1 MTRKMVSLFLA
12 LVMLLSMVSISAVA
26 EEKTQVLVWT
36 NARHDYDFF
45 VDLINRYNAE
55 NDKNIIISILRIP
68 LPIIQS
74 VLIRIINRQ
83 PMERRLATRNTPTV
97 RHW

>member
-55 NDKNIIISILRIP
+55 NDKNIEIT
-68 LPIIQS
+68 
-74 VLIRIINRQ
+74 
-83 PMERRLATRNTPTV
+83 MEVYTDN
-97 RHW
+97 